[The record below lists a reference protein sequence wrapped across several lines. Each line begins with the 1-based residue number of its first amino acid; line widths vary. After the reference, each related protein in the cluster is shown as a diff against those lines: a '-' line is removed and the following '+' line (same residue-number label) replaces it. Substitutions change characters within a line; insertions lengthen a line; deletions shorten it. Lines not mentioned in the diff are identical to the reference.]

1 MCTYSSTSFNISKL
15 TYSTSTNSTGLQHDT
30 FGVMHVSF
38 ECTDVDCWSQTNQ
51 CCRAISVRIAAECQ
65 QLLDEMSTTIEQDK
79 QQLMTTGQQEL
90 AHMPWKHAEHQKLAL
105 KYRIARK
112 QTLYTVI
119 QDLEAL
125 VCLLFADDMLNE
137 GKSMLC

>member
-1 MCTYSSTSFNISKL
+1 MLSMNTTCCIASAACV
-15 TYSTSTNSTGLQHDT
+15 STNRRQ
-30 FGVMHVSF
+30 
-38 ECTDVDCWSQTNQ
+38 
-51 CCRAISVRIAAECQ
+51 RIAAECQ

-79 QQLMTTGQQEL
+79 QQVMTTGQQEL

>member
-1 MCTYSSTSFNISKL
+1 
-15 TYSTSTNSTGLQHDT
+15 
-30 FGVMHVSF
+30 MHVSF
-38 ECTDVDCWSQTNQ
+38 ECTDVYYWSQTNQ
-51 CCRAISVRIAAECQ
+51 CCRAISVRIAAERQ
-65 QLLDEMSTTIEQDK
+65 QLLNEMSTTIEQDK

-90 AHMPWKHAEHQKLAL
+90 ANMPWKHAEHQKLAL